1 MSLELTQEE
10 KLKSVD
16 AAHDSVLLI
25 NQLNAK
31 GKLTDYEK
39 DTLSRNVEHIKIM
52 LAKDWFVEIL
62 TPAQKTELESLV

>member
-31 GKLTDYEK
+31 GKLTDYET

>member
-31 GKLTDYEK
+31 GKLTDYET
-39 DTLSRNVEHIKIM
+39 DTLSSNVEHIKIM
-52 LAKDWFVEIL
+52 LTKDWFVEIL